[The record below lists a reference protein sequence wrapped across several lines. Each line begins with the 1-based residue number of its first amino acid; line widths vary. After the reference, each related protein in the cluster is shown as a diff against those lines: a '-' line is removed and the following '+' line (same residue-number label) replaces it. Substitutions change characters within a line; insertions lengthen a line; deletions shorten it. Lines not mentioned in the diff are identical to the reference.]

1 VALGPQPVGRPQ
13 SGQKRA
19 DAESSV
25 PHAVQARC
33 RDAPQCSQNL
43 ASARL
48 SWRQRAHVIGP
59 SRREAVANARAPVFN
74 VAEAKARFS
83 ELLQK
88 ALTGEDVVI
97 AKDNKPHVKLVPL
110 KQVARRR
117 RPGSARGRVWMARD
131 FSAPLEDL
139 ADYR

>member
-1 VALGPQPVGRPQ
+1 MPQ
-13 SGQKRA
+13 
-19 DAESSV
+19 
-25 PHAVQARC
+25 
-33 RDAPQCSQNL
+33 
-43 ASARL
+43 
-48 SWRQRAHVIGP
+48 
-59 SRREAVANARAPVFN
+59 FN

-97 AKDNKPHVKLVPL
+97 AKDNKPLVKLVPL
-110 KQVARRR
+110 KRVVRR

-131 FSAPLEDL
+131 FGAPLEDL